1 MGGISAAF
9 AKQGRPDAI
18 FSANRC
24 RCCVSFPRVLVDFW
38 GCQDVPRKVDWRVLT
53 NSRGSA
59 GDKVRAI
66 NGVLAV
72 AVRGVLPL
80 LLTNFDMS
88 HRACKASVVNFIR
101 ESKNRPGRV
110 LSLVCSSSPEGYE
123 RDLGIAAANKWSG
136 CFLHG
141 HRHLVAPEVRRALSS
156 LKKRV
161 VPLATARRVTWL
173 PAS

>member
-24 RCCVSFPRVLVDFW
+24 RCCVSFR
-38 GCQDVPRKVDWRVLT
+38 GCSWTSGGVKTFHERWTGGCSPI
-53 NSRGSA
+53 
-59 GDKVRAI
+59 RAI